1 MQGLKDDHCL
11 DGSSIPSAT
20 ARGGKKRKGSSTEN
34 SEYLTAM
41 NEMNRQMAFLN
52 VTLLGGKIG
61 DLEEEAMNI
70 RTKMWRMER
79 EQAPA

>member
-1 MQGLKDDHCL
+1 
-11 DGSSIPSAT
+11 
-20 ARGGKKRKGSSTEN
+20 
-34 SEYLTAM
+34 M

>member
-1 MQGLKDDHCL
+1 MQR
-11 DGSSIPSAT
+11 P
-20 ARGGKKRKGSSTEN
+20 EN

-52 VTLLGGKIG
+52 VTKLGGKIG

-70 RTKMWRMER
+70 RTKMWQMER
-79 EQAPA
+79 ERAPEAHVMILCMSPLNSLINLFS